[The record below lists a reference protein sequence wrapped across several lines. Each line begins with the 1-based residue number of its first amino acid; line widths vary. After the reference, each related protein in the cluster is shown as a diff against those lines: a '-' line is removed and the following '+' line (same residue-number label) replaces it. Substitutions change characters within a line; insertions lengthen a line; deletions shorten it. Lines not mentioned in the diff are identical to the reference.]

1 VIRAETIPFQNT
13 QWVQLKKL
21 VAKGEGLT
29 LEFKRKATY
38 PEKVVREMIAF
49 ANTAG
54 GVVLVGVDD
63 NGSIPGLK
71 HPDDESHVIHQALTS
86 CVPPLPVSEEF
97 ISIGNSRTVI
107 QYTVKESRRKPH
119 RWRHPSGIKEAFV
132 RIGDQSHTASREV
145 QEICRRRS
153 GTRGVHIRLGDF
165 ERVLLK
171 HLETQPANFNE
182 VRRITGASRSITSAR
197 LIALALANVITVT
210 PSDKGDVYSLA
221 DTAE

>member
-1 VIRAETIPFQNT
+1 MIRAETIPFQTT

-21 VAKGEGLT
+21 VGKGEGLT

-63 NGSIPGLK
+63 NGSIPRLK
-71 HPDDESHVIHQALTS
+71 HPEDESHVIHQALKN

-107 QYTVKESRRKPH
+107 QYSVKESRRKPH
-119 RWRHPSGIKEAFV
+119 RWRHPSGKKEAFV

-145 QEICRRRS
+145 QEIYRRRS
-153 GTRGVHIRLGDF
+153 GARGVHIRLGDF